1 MRAPIA
7 KTILWESVVSK
18 GNILKIVIPSAKA
31 AGFGIPQFVGRVK
44 VFAKLIDHHATK
56 EEKNRFK
63 MAKIMFSAELLG
75 QLDEQYQQWKSWPD
89 GLTAVAFATAES
101 SHLANNFVSTLN

>member
-1 MRAPIA
+1 MRALIA
-7 KTILWESVVSK
+7 KTILWEQAMSK
-18 GNILKIVIPSAKA
+18 GNILKIVIPLANAAK
-31 AGFGIPQFVGRVK
+31 FGTPQFAGRVK
-44 VFAKLIDHHATK
+44 VFGKLIDHHATE
-56 EEKNRFK
+56 EEKTRFK

-101 SHLANNFVSTLN
+101 SPLANNFVSTLN

>member
-7 KTILWESVVSK
+7 KTILWERVMSK

-31 AGFGIPQFVGRVK
+31 AGFGTPQFVGRVK
-44 VFAKLIDHHATK
+44 VFGKLLDDHATK
-56 EEKNRFK
+56 EEKTRFK

-75 QLDEQYQQWKSWPD
+75 PLHEQYQQWKSSPD
-89 GLTAVAFATAES
+89 GLTAAFATAES
-101 SHLANNFVSTLN
+101 SQLANNFVSTLN